1 MRSDQLSYAS
11 VKRGTDRSR
20 GPSDRIRTCGLM
32 VPNHARYQL
41 RYTREFDALPKA
53 SAGSK
58 IKMLDYFTTEKC
70 FCQLK
75 MKICEKLN
83 FRLEKCDDM

>member
-58 IKMLDYFTTEKC
+58 IKMLDYFTTEI
-70 FCQLK
+70 K

-83 FRLEKCDDM
+83 FRLAKCDDM